1 MTKAQRK
8 AILDCVPNN
17 WLDPVLSGENAVVG
31 EAPYGCPDIE
41 RLLSAIRDRL
51 TAVLSN
57 LDAGTK

>member
-17 WLDPVLSGENAVVG
+17 WLDELLTGANAVVG
-31 EAPYGCPDIE
+31 EAPYGCPGIE

-51 TAVLSN
+51 TAALSN
-57 LDAGTK
+57 RAGTK